1 MSKRCPLFTRWC
13 RQVCTVQVG
22 KTAIP
27 LKVSTKSG
35 DEVDVEACPTSI
47 LWPWDI
53 LHWMWKKGTF
63 FGWVADEQNT
73 ASARCEDYWNHCT
86 HLDFYARLQLEANQ
100 HRTTVPVFFHADGVR
115 IYKAQKA
122 WIYSFS
128 SACRKGPSTK
138 TKIVLLV
145 IRENRVIKDKTHDA
159 IGKLMGY
166 ITSTMQSGQ
175 FPDRQPDGSPFA
187 EGSLEASRIG
197 TFFCGGWTLAFA
209 AFKGDWEARVVIHK
223 HKRFYNST
231 WICEHCMASRDPRF
245 TFGDFRMSA
254 QCLQH
259 RFTHE
264 EYMILQGDRQSSWR
278 CVKGWTKDRNL
289 EDL

>member
-1 MSKRCPLFTRWC
+1 MYIYIYIYIYIFEPSIFFWWTLRQSSFTSKRCPLFTRWC

-22 KTAIP
+22 ETAIP

-35 DEVDVEACPTSI
+35 DEVNVEACPTSI

-115 IYKAQKA
+115 TYKAQKA

-138 TKIVLLV
+138 NKTCAVG
-145 IRENRVIKDKTHDA
+145 NRVIKDKTHDA

-187 EGSLEASRIG
+187 EGSLEASPCWNVLLWG
-197 TFFCGGWTLAFA
+197 VDSGFCSLQRWLGGESCHSQT
-209 AFKGDWEARVVIHK
+209 
-223 HKRFYNST
+223 
-231 WICEHCMASRDPRF
+231 
-245 TFGDFRMSA
+245 
-254 QCLQH
+254 
-259 RFTHE
+259 
-264 EYMILQGDRQSSWR
+264 
-278 CVKGWTKDRNL
+278 
-289 EDL
+289 